1 MSYDPNGPW
10 IRVVSADSLFTG
22 VTPDKVLDMAQNIC
36 DRPHRYAK
44 STVPAVYR
52 ALVRLGV
59 CTEAEAVVGVSEV
72 LKLRKKLLR
81 KEVTA

>member
-10 IRVVSADSLFTG
+10 IRTVSSDSLFTG
-22 VTPDKVLDMAQNIC
+22 VTPDRVLDMAQHIC

-44 STVPAVYR
+44 DMVPAVYR
-52 ALVRLGV
+52 ALVRLSV
-59 CTEAEAVVGVSEV
+59 CTEAEAVVGVAEV
-72 LKLRKKLLR
+72 LKLRKKLMS

>member
-10 IRVVSADSLFTG
+10 IRTVSSDSLFTG
-22 VTPDKVLDMAQNIC
+22 VTPDRVLDMAQHIC

-44 STVPAVYR
+44 DMVPAVYR
-52 ALVRLGV
+52 ALVRLSV

-72 LKLRKKLLR
+72 LKLRKKLMS

>member
-10 IRVVSADSLFTG
+10 IRVVSSDSLFTG
-22 VTPDKVLDMAQNIC
+22 VTPDRVLDMAQNIC

-52 ALVRLGV
+52 ALIRLGV

-72 LKLRKKLLR
+72 LKLRKKVLR
-81 KEVTA
+81 KEVAA